1 MFCMYCVFNI
11 NYKKNRIG
19 NAVKNLEYWKNH
31 FVKK

>member
-19 NAVKNLEYWKNH
+19 NAVKNLMNIGKIIL
-31 FVKK
+31 